1 MCLQIIFIRDIY
13 ISYNVLWFLRQKG
26 KFYYLHAFTNWGE
39 FWILHLQGNLPA
51 VRYFLMFVFLVF
63 QTPSASSETLCDC
76 SWSSFNVN
84 PHFPAHASWIRVP
97 VFGVFFYRIFS
108 TELQTAVCAWEYHR
122 ELCWRYSSPPLSAKD
137 FLHFITEMKSRAKVE
152 V

>member
-1 MCLQIIFIRDIY
+1 MCLQIILISDIY

-51 VRYFLMFVFLVF
+51 ERYFLMFVFLVF
-63 QTPSASSETLCDC
+63 QTSSASSETLCDC

-84 PHFPAHASWIRVP
+84 PHFPAHTSWIRVP
-97 VFGVFFYRIFS
+97 IFFLNRIFS
-108 TELQTAVCAWEYHR
+108 TELQTAVCAWKDQR
-122 ELCWRYSSPPLSAKD
+122 ELCWRHSNPPLKAKD
-137 FLHFITEMKSRAKVE
+137 FQRFITEMKSGAKIE